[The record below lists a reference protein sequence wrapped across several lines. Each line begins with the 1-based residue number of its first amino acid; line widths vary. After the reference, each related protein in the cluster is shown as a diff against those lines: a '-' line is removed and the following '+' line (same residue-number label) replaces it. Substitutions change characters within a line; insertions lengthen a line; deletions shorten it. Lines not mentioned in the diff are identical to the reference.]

1 MGTGLQY
8 RAPDSSPLGDMMRNK
23 GPVQLI
29 GVSQAISEL
38 KSEVERV
45 ARSDAK
51 VLITGESGSG
61 KEVVARAI
69 NDTSSRAKVFVPVNC
84 AGIPE
89 TLLESELFGHVKGS
103 FTGAYRDKPGKLEMA
118 DHGTIFLDEIGEMT
132 LRMQGLLL
140 RYLETGEIQKV
151 GAERVARAT
160 DVRVMA
166 ATNRNLRDLIT
177 QGQFREDLFYRI
189 NVIHIEVPPLRERR
203 DDIPLLIDYFLANF
217 TGQRS
222 MEASLA
228 GQIEHF
234 EEEVPGM
241 PELAEAARGMYTRS
255 GNGHAF
261 APVYPGLPDQPGGQG
276 MRPGQTSPN
285 GFATGNGNGAAGVNS
300 HSPVRAI
307 SKMAMDALCE
317 YSWPGNVRQV
327 ENVVERLVVTG
338 RRDVV
343 QLEDL
348 PLEIRNPSGPGRP
361 SRERRRTVADE
372 LFRKLVEERQSF
384 WNAVYPLYMNRE
396 ITRANVRDLVHK
408 GLEEARGN
416 YKIVLK
422 LFNMD
427 TTDYKRFLNFLR
439 KHDCQ
444 LPFKEYR

>member
-1 MGTGLQY
+1 
-8 RAPDSSPLGDMMRNK
+8 MRNN

-29 GVSQAISEL
+29 GTSQAITDL

-45 ARSDAK
+45 SRSDAK

-69 NDTSSRAKVFVPVNC
+69 NDASARAKSFVAVNC

-151 GAERVARAT
+151 GAERSVRAT

-166 ATNRNLRDLIT
+166 ATNRSLRDLIQ

-189 NVIHIEVPPLRERR
+189 NVIHIEVPALRERR
-203 DDIPLLIDYFLANF
+203 EDIPLLVEYFLARF
-217 TGQRS
+217 TGSRS
-222 MEASLA
+222 TEAALA
-228 GQIEHF
+228 AQAVEAGALLDGHR
-234 EEEVPGM
+234 VPGM
-241 PELAEAARGMYTRS
+241 DELAEEARGLY
-255 GNGHAF
+255 G
-261 APVYPGLPDQPGGQG
+261 
-276 MRPGQTSPN
+276 PN
-285 GFATGNGNGAAGVNS
+285 GNGNGYGEGYGNGDGPALSGVRGPGGVEGNGFRNTPPATSGTAMVNGAANGVNS

-307 SKMAMDALCE
+307 SKMALDALCD
-317 YSWPGNVRQV
+317 YAWPGNVRQV

-338 RRDVV
+338 RREVV
-343 QLEDL
+343 LLEDL
-348 PLEIRNPSGPGRP
+348 PHEIRTPTMAGRQG
-361 SRERRRTVADE
+361 RERRRTVADE
-372 LFRKLVEERQSF
+372 LFQKLTQERISF
-384 WNAVYPLYMNRE
+384 WSAVYPLYMNRE

-416 YKIVLK
+416 YKIVLR
-422 LFNMD
+422 LFNMEAS
-427 TTDYKRFLNFLR
+427 DYKRFLNFLR
-439 KHDCQ
+439 KHECQ